1 MTLKGALQGLRAASL
16 PKRVGCAGAL
26 DQAATIG
33 EPRTRLRMILPR
45 VGAAVIPTG
54 IIAVVAV
61 CTPHDKLSKDRRK
74 TRTSGGFPDD
84 TAGYQSIF

>member
-1 MTLKGALQGLRAASL
+1 
-16 PKRVGCAGAL
+16 
-26 DQAATIG
+26 
-33 EPRTRLRMILPR
+33 MILPR